1 MDSGQQREGRPHPI
15 LKFIG
20 TALTVL
26 IGAGLLTTL
35 LTIESEG
42 RERDAALKGSLVK
55 DISTSLARTS
65 LTARFIVT
73 GSYGV
78 EEPNIAAR
86 PSRLRQRY
94 NEGQQAWEQAAASI
108 RAQLQAYYKDPKV
121 AEDWDGFATTFGR
134 FYQLSYPLPAKGTS
148 QRKRNLDSR
157 RKWTAEIQSY
167 LEDEAVQVSWKRLA
181 ERTGGDSYARE

>member
-108 RAQLQAYYKDPKV
+108 EHNCKPTTRIRRLQRSGMA
-121 AEDWDGFATTFGR
+121 
-134 FYQLSYPLPAKGTS
+134 SPLPSAGSTS
-148 QRKRNLDSR
+148 
-157 RKWTAEIQSY
+157 
-167 LEDEAVQVSWKRLA
+167 
-181 ERTGGDSYARE
+181 